1 MKQLKVEPMSPPK
14 SRQSLHLLGVWDGAS
29 GFPVHLSPKVTVR
42 L

>member
-1 MKQLKVEPMSPPK
+1 MKQLKVEPMSPLN

-29 GFPVHLSPKVTVR
+29 GLPVHLGPKMTVR